1 MQNLK
6 EKTLE
11 HLANSGL
18 SQNIFAKQIG
28 VHPSYLSSYLNDAEG
43 FKYKDKVEKTLSSY
57 FENRI
62 EKKES
67 HALELPFMHTKDAK
81 SIYSLIEFAIEDRDM
96 AIIIGEAGTGK
107 SRTVKEFSSK
117 HPEVILIEATINTN
131 SRSLFAIIANAL
143 NLAPSKSIDETIRR
157 CAEYLKRVEKTII
170 IDESEHLPYRA
181 LEGIRRLYDLS
192 QKTPLILVGTR
203 KLYSNLTGGKNR
215 NLEYQQLSSRVGGK
229 FQANGLV
236 YRVEKESGKVE
247 IVDTDLRRVCECFG
261 VIDSSLI
268 NLIATLSRGNF
279 RKTEKLLRRSLRLAE
294 FNECEINEEIIKEAT
309 KMLLL

>member
-1 MQNLK
+1 M
-6 EKTLE
+6 
-11 HLANSGL
+11 
-18 SQNIFAKQIG
+18 
-28 VHPSYLSSYLNDAEG
+28 
-43 FKYKDKVEKTLSSY
+43 
-57 FENRI
+57 
-62 EKKES
+62 
-67 HALELPFMHTKDAK
+67 
-81 SIYSLIEFAIEDRDM
+81 
-96 AIIIGEAGTGK
+96 
-107 SRTVKEFSSK
+107 
-117 HPEVILIEATINTN
+117 
-131 SRSLFAIIANAL
+131 
-143 NLAPSKSIDETIRR
+143 
-157 CAEYLKRVEKTII
+157 
-170 IDESEHLPYRA
+170 PYRA

-268 NLIATLSRGNF
+268 SLIATLSRGNF

>member
-28 VHPSYLSSYLNDAEG
+28 VHPSYMSSYINDTEG
-43 FKYKDKVEKTLSSY
+43 FKYKDKVEKALSLY
-57 FENRI
+57 FDNKI
-62 EKKES
+62 EKKEPRT
-67 HALELPFMHTKDAK
+67 LELPFIATKDSK

-107 SRTVKEFSSK
+107 SRTVKEFTAK
-117 HPEVILIEATINTN
+117 HPEVILVEATINTN
-131 SRSLFAIIANAL
+131 SRSLFAMIANSL
-143 NLAPSKSIDETIRR
+143 NLTASKSIDETIRR
-157 CAEYLKRVEKTII
+157 CAEYLKRIEKTII

-181 LEGIRRLYDLS
+181 LEGVRRLYDLS
-192 QKTPLILVGTR
+192 EKTPLILVGTR

-236 YRVEKESGKVE
+236 CRVEKEGGKAE
-247 IVDTDLRRVCECFG
+247 IIDIDLKRVCECFG
-261 VIDSSLI
+261 VTNSPLV
-268 NLIATLSRGNF
+268 NLIATLTRGNF
-279 RKTEKLLRRSLRLAE
+279 RKTEKLLRRSARLAE